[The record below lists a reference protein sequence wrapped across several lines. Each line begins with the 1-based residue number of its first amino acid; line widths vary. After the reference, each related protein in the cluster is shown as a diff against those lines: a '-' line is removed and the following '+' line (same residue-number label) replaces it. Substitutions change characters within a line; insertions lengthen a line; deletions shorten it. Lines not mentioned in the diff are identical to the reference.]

1 MHAPRSFRVVD
12 AASAA
17 ARLDAALAFLSGFP
31 AHQPV
36 TIVGATRGAADDL
49 ARRIALARPATLG
62 LSRFSLTQLAARL
75 AAGVLAG
82 RGVAPATS
90 LGAEAVAARVAFDAA
105 RDGSLRYFGSV
116 AETPGFSKALARTVG
131 ELRLAAVGAGQLADS
146 GPAAADV
153 AWLLQRSEQELEI
166 AATADRA
173 RLFDAATNSA
183 AVDSLL
189 RAPLVLLDLAVD
201 TEIEERFVAAIA
213 AAATDVLA
221 TCPSSDAPTIAALT
235 RGGGVRE
242 SLEERSTDDLSYL
255 RRYLFSNDAPA
266 VRELSGSVEFFSAPG
281 EGRECV
287 EIVRRILRAARRGV
301 PFDEM
306 AVFVRSPHSYFGL
319 LEHALRRAGVPA
331 WFDRGTRRPHPTGR
345 AFLAMLACAGE
356 QLSAAR
362 FAEYLSLGQVP
373 RSGEE
378 RDGWMASADEELAL
392 VDDEDEIAPEHE
404 ETVERVA
411 SGDRIVAGTLRAPW
425 RWEKLLVEAAV
436 IGKSA
441 ARWQRRLDGSANE
454 IERRITHE
462 SAREGDD
469 SAAVRGL
476 RQVSEQLA
484 HLKAFALP
492 IVETLAAWP
501 ALATWG
507 QWLDHFER
515 LAPRVL
521 RDPAHVL
528 RVLADLRPMSA
539 VGPIDLGEAIRVLRA
554 RLQSLEAPP
563 PPRRFGRVLIGTPEQ
578 ARGRSFRVVF
588 VPGLAERM
596 FPQKPREDPLLLDD
610 VRQAANGDLATQR
623 RRLAAERQ
631 LLQLAV
637 GAASDHLYVSYP
649 RIDVSEAR
657 ARVPSFYGLDV
668 IRAATGTVPDHEVLE
683 EQARMAGSATLA
695 WPAPSTPLDAIDDQ
709 EHDLSVLRRLLD
721 EPDVA
726 AVRGHAHYLL
736 KLNENLRR
744 SVIDRWSRADRR
756 WSTADGLTRASRRLQ
771 PALEAQRLTM
781 RAYSVTAL
789 QRFSVCPYQFVLSAM
804 YRLKP
809 LEQPESM
816 QRMDPLSRGS
826 LIHDIQFK
834 FLTGMRDAQALP
846 VTAAGLPDARIRLD
860 AVVETVA
867 RHWHEDLAPAVER
880 VWKDEIAAIRRDLVT
895 WLDHLARDGEEWTP
909 MHFEFAFGSV
919 PGRRDEASVARD
931 VTIGQFKLH
940 GAVDLIECHRQTGLL
955 RVTDHKTGRKP
966 DRLEKVTIG
975 GGAVLQPVLYSMAV
989 EEALG
994 QSVHHGR
1001 LFYCSSAGGF
1011 YSHGI
1016 PLNDIT
1022 RPSGIEALEVID
1034 RAVEQGFLVAA
1045 PAEQACERCDF
1056 RSACGPDIAKRV
1068 RHKPEDRLA
1077 DLLALRSRP

>member
-17 ARLDAALAFLSGFP
+17 ARLDAAFEFLSGFP
-31 AHQPV
+31 AHQPI
-36 TIVGATRGAADDL
+36 TIIGATRGAADDL

-75 AAGVLAG
+75 AAAALAG

-131 ELRLAAVGAGQLADS
+131 ELRLAAVDSAQLAGS

-153 AWLLQRSEQELEI
+153 ARLLQRSEQELD
-166 AATADRA
+166 AARTADRA
-173 RLFDAATNSA
+173 RLFDAATSGA
-183 AVDSLL
+183 AADPLL
-189 RAPLVLLDLAVD
+189 RAPLVLLDVAVE
-201 TEIEERFVAAIA
+201 TAIEERLVAAIA
-213 AAATDVLA
+213 ATATSVLA
-221 TCPSSDAPTIAALT
+221 TCPASDGPTVAALI
-235 RGGGVRE
+235 RAGGVRE
-242 SLEERSTDDLSYL
+242 SRHEDATDDLSFL
-255 RRYLFSNDAPA
+255 RTFLFSNDAPA
-266 VRELSGSVEFFSAPG
+266 VRSLSGSVEFFSAPG

-287 EIVRRILRAARRGV
+287 EIVRRILREARRGV

-378 RDGWMASADEELAL
+378 RDGWMPSADEELAL
-392 VDDEDEIAPEHE
+392 VDDGGDVDPGDE
-404 ETVERVA
+404 ETVERVS

-436 IGKSA
+436 IGRSA
-441 ARWQRRLDGSANE
+441 ARWQRRLDGAANE
-454 IERRITHE
+454 IARRMAHE

-469 SAAVRGL
+469 SAGVRGL

-501 ALATWG
+501 LVATWG

-528 RVLADLRPMSA
+528 RVLADVRPMSA

-578 ARGRSFRVVF
+578 ARGRTLRVVF

-610 VRQAANGDLATQR
+610 VRQIADATLVTQR

-637 GAASDHLYVSYP
+637 GAASERLFVSYP
-649 RIDVSEAR
+649 RIEVSEAR

-668 IRAATGTVPDHEVLE
+668 IRAATGTVPDHEALE
-683 EQARMAGSATLA
+683 ERARVAGSATLA
-695 WPAPSTPLDAIDDQ
+695 WPAPSAPSDAIDEQ

-721 EPDVA
+721 DPDVA

-736 KLNENLRR
+736 KLNDNLRR

-771 PALEAQRLTM
+771 PALEARRLSA

-789 QRFSVCPYQFVLSAM
+789 QRFSACPYQFVLSAM

-809 LEQPESM
+809 LDHPQSM

-826 LIHDIQFK
+826 LIHDIQFT
-834 FLTGMRDAQALP
+834 FLTEMKGAGALP
-846 VTAAGLPDARIRLD
+846 ITDAGLREARARLD
-860 AVVETVA
+860 VVADAVA
-867 RHWHEDLAPAVER
+867 RQWHEDLAPAVER
-880 VWKDEIAAIRRDLVT
+880 VWKDEVASIRRDLDT

-909 MHFEFAFGSV
+909 MHFEFGFGSV
-919 PGRRDEASVARD
+919 PGRRDDASVGGD
-931 VTIGQFKLH
+931 VTIGRFKLH
-940 GAVDLIECHRQTGLL
+940 GAVDLIESHRHTGLL
-955 RVTDHKTGRKP
+955 RVTDHKTGRRP

-975 GGAVLQPVLYSMAV
+975 CGAVLQPVLYSMAV

-994 QSVHHGR
+994 QTVHHGR
-1001 LFYCSSAGGF
+1001 LFYCSSVGGF

-1022 RPSGIEALEVID
+1022 RPSGVEALEVID
-1034 RAVEQGFLVAA
+1034 RAIEQGFLVAA
-1045 PAEQACERCDF
+1045 PAEEACGRCDF
-1056 RSACGPDIAKRV
+1056 RSACGPDVYKRV